1 MGRIN
6 FESKGRSM
14 RTTRFARGRTVAAT
28 ALAVSALAGA
38 GVGVGTYAALNRS
51 GGTTTVRQVAAPS
64 PSSQQVSSASTLSVA
79 EIYRR
84 ASRGVVE
91 ISVTTSG
98 SGGTSTFPFG
108 QGGTQSAQGSG
119 FVYDTAGH
127 VITNDHVVDGAD
139 TISVRFSG
147 GATYKATVV
156 GTDPS
161 TDLAVL
167 KIDAPSSVLHPLTLG
182 DSGAL
187 QVGDGVVAIGSPFGL
202 EETVTSGIVS
212 ALHREITSPNHFAI
226 EDAIQ
231 TDAAI
236 NHGNSGGPLL
246 NLQGQVIGV
255 NAQIQSEGGGNDGV
269 GFAVPSDTVSTIVGK
284 LLANGK
290 VEHAYLGV
298 GIQTIPKAFADQLG
312 GAAGAAVTDVK
323 TGTPAQKAGLRKAT
337 GQKTIQGVPYA
348 TGGDVI
354 TKIDGTSIAT
364 DDALRRAV
372 DAHQPGDK
380 VTLTF
385 VRNGKTQTATIT
397 LGTRPST

>member
-1 MGRIN
+1 
-6 FESKGRSM
+6 M
-14 RTTRFARGRTVAAT
+14 RMTRFSRGKTVAAT
-28 ALAVSALAGA
+28 ALAASALAGA
-38 GVGVGTYAALNRS
+38 GVGVGTYAALSKS
-51 GGTTTVRQVAAPS
+51 GGTTTVQQVAAPA
-64 PSSQQVSSASTLSVA
+64 SSSDQVSSASTLSVA
-79 EIYRR
+79 KIYGL

-91 ISVTTSG
+91 ISVTTS
-98 SGGTSTFPFG
+98 SGSTFPFG

-119 FVYDTAGH
+119 FVYDTSGH
-127 VITNDHVVDGAD
+127 VITNDHVVAGASS
-139 TISVRFSG
+139 ISVKFSG

-167 KIDAPSSVLHPLTLG
+167 KIDAPSSLLHPLTLG
-182 DSGAL
+182 DSAAL

-202 EETVTSGIVS
+202 QETVTSGIVS
-212 ALHREITSPNHFAI
+212 ALHREITSPNRFAI

-269 GFAVPSDTVSTIVGK
+269 GFAVPSATVRTIVGK
-284 LLANGK
+284 LLTDGK
-290 VEHAYLGV
+290 VAHAYLGV
-298 GIQTIPKAFADQLG
+298 GIQTIPRAFADQLG
-312 GAAGAAVTDVK
+312 EAAGAAVTDVK
-323 TGTPAQKAGLRKAT
+323 AGTPAQKAGLHKAT
-337 GQKTIQGVPYA
+337 GQKTIQGVPYV

-380 VTLTF
+380 VTLTY
-385 VRNGKTQTATIT
+385 VRNGKTQTATVT
-397 LGTRPST
+397 LGTRPTS

>member
-1 MGRIN
+1 M
-6 FESKGRSM
+6 RS
-14 RTTRFARGRTVAAT
+14 TRRTVAAT

-38 GVGVGTYAALNRS
+38 GVGVGTYAALS
-51 GGTTTVRQVAAPS
+51 HDGGTTTIRQVAAPS
-64 PSSQQVSSASTLSVA
+64 SSSQQVSSSSSLSVA
-79 EIYRR
+79 QIFKR
-84 ASRGVVE
+84 ASQGVIE
-91 ISVTTSG
+91 ISVTTQGSG
-98 SGGTSTFPFG
+98 STVPFG
-108 QGGTQSAQGSG
+108 QGGGTQTAQGSG

-127 VITNDHVVDGAD
+127 VITNEHVVDGA
-139 TISVRFSG
+139 TSISVRFAG

-156 GTDPS
+156 GKDPS
-161 TDLAVL
+161 TDLAVV
-167 KIDAPSSVLHPLTLG
+167 KIDAPSSLLHPLTLG
-182 DSGAL
+182 DSSAL

-269 GFAVPSDTVSTIVGK
+269 GFAVPSDTVKTIVRK
-284 LLANGK
+284 LLASGT

-312 GAAGAAVTDVK
+312 EAAGAAVTDVK
-323 TGTPAQKAGLRKAT
+323 AGTPAQKAGLHKAT

-380 VTLTF
+380 VTLTY
-385 VRNGKTQTATIT
+385 VRGGKTQTATIT
-397 LGTRPST
+397 LGTRPSS

>member
-1 MGRIN
+1 M
-6 FESKGRSM
+6 SS
-14 RTTRFARGRTVAAT
+14 TRRTVAAT
-28 ALAVSALAGA
+28 ALAASALAGA
-38 GVGVGTYAALNRS
+38 GVGVGTYAALNHD
-51 GGTTTVRQVAAPS
+51 GGTTTIQRVAVPAS
-64 PSSQQVSSASTLSVA
+64 SSQPVSNASALSIA
-79 EIYRR
+79 KIYGL

-91 ISVTTSG
+91 ISVTTTQG
-98 SGGTSTFPFG
+98 SGFG
-108 QGGTQSAQGSG
+108 QGGGTQTAQGSG
-119 FVYDTAGH
+119 FVYDTSGH
-127 VITNDHVVDGAD
+127 VITNDHVVDGATSIAVKFD
-139 TISVRFSG
+139 G
-147 GATYKATVV
+147 GATYKATLV
-156 GTDPS
+156 GNDPS
-161 TDLAVL
+161 TDLAVV
-167 KIDAPSSVLHPLTLG
+167 KIDAPSSLLHPLTLG
-182 DSGAL
+182 NSGAL

-202 EETVTSGIVS
+202 QESVTSGIVS

-246 NLQGQVIGV
+246 NLQGRVIGV

-269 GFAVPSDTVSTIVGK
+269 GFAVPSSTVHTIVGK

-298 GIQTIPKAFADQLG
+298 GIQTIPSALAAQLG
-312 GAAGAAVTDVK
+312 ESAGAAVIDVK
-323 TGTPAQKAGLRKAT
+323 PGTPAERASLHKAT

-380 VTLTF
+380 VTLTY
-385 VRNGKTQTATIT
+385 VRNGKTQTASIT
-397 LGTRPST
+397 LGTRPSS

>member
-14 RTTRFARGRTVAAT
+14 RSTRRTVAAT
-28 ALAVSALAGA
+28 ALAASALAGA
-38 GVGVGTYAALNRS
+38 GVGVGTYAALGHD
-51 GGTTTVRQVAAPS
+51 GGTTTTVRQVAAPS
-64 PSSQQVSSASTLSVA
+64 SSSQQVSSSSSLSVA
-79 EIYRR
+79 QIFKR
-84 ASRGVVE
+84 ASQGVVE
-91 ISVTTSG
+91 ISVTTQGSG
-98 SGGTSTFPFG
+98 SSFPFG
-108 QGGTQSAQGSG
+108 QGGGTATAQGSG

-127 VITNDHVVDGAD
+127 VITNEHVVAGA
-139 TISVRFSG
+139 TSISVRFAG

-156 GTDPS
+156 GKDPS
-161 TDLAVL
+161 TDLAVV
-167 KIDAPSSVLHPLTLG
+167 KIDAPSSMLHPLTLG
-182 DSGAL
+182 DSSAL

-269 GFAVPSDTVSTIVGK
+269 GFAVPSATVKTIVGK
-284 LLANGK
+284 LLASGN
-290 VEHAYLGV
+290 VQHAYLGV

-312 GAAGAAVTDVK
+312 EAAGAAVTDVK
-323 TGTPAQKAGLRKAT
+323 PGTPAQKAGLNKAK
-337 GQKTIQGVPYA
+337 GQKTIQGIPYA

-354 TKIDGTSIAT
+354 TKIDGTSVAT

-380 VTLTF
+380 VTLTY

-397 LGTRPST
+397 LGTRPSS

>member
-1 MGRIN
+1 
-6 FESKGRSM
+6 M
-14 RTTRFARGRTVAAT
+14 RTTGRTVAAT
-28 ALAVSALAGA
+28 ALAASALAGA
-38 GVGVGTYAALNRS
+38 GVGVGTYAALNHD
-51 GGTTTVRQVAAPS
+51 GGTTTVRQVAAPAS
-64 PSSQQVSSASTLSVA
+64 SSQQVSSAGTLSVTK
-79 EIYRR
+79 IYGL

-91 ISVTTSG
+91 ISVTTPSSG
-98 SGGTSTFPFG
+98 STFPSG

-127 VITNDHVVDGAD
+127 VITNDHVVAGAT
-139 TISVRFSG
+139 TISVRFEG
-147 GATYKATVV
+147 GATYKAKVV

-167 KIDAPSSVLHPLTLG
+167 KIDAPSSLLHPLTLG
-182 DSGAL
+182 DSSAL

-202 EETVTSGIVS
+202 QETVTSGIVS
-212 ALHREITSPNHFAI
+212 ALHREITSPNRFAI

-269 GFAVPSDTVSTIVGK
+269 GFAVPSNTVNTIVGK
-284 LLANGK
+284 LLASGK

-312 GAAGAAVTDVK
+312 EAAGAAVTDVK
-323 TGTPAQKAGLRKAT
+323 AGTPAQKAGLRKAT

-380 VTLTF
+380 VTLTY

-397 LGTRPST
+397 LGTRPSS

>member
-1 MGRIN
+1 M
-6 FESKGRSM
+6 RS
-14 RTTRFARGRTVAAT
+14 TRRTVAAT
-28 ALAVSALAGA
+28 ALAASALAGA
-38 GVGVGTYAALNRS
+38 GVGVGTYAALNHD
-51 GGTTTVRQVAAPS
+51 GGTTTIRQVAAPAS
-64 PSSQQVSSASTLSVA
+64 SSQSVSSAGTLSVA
-79 EIYRR
+79 KIYGL

-98 SGGTSTFPFG
+98 SGDSTFPFG

-127 VITNDHVVDGAD
+127 VITNDHVVDGAN
-139 TISVRFSG
+139 TISVKFSG

-182 DSGAL
+182 DSSAL

-269 GFAVPSDTVSTIVGK
+269 GFAISSDTVTSVVK
-284 LLANGK
+284 QLLARGK

-298 GIQTIPKAFADQLG
+298 SVGPTTGSGARVGSVKSGSPAA
-312 GAAGAAVTDVK
+312 AAGLK
-323 TGTPAQKAGLRKAT
+323 P
-337 GQKTIQGVPYA
+337 
-348 TGGDVI
+348 GDVI
-354 TKIDGTSIAT
+354 KAFSGHKILNPEDLIASVN
-364 DDALRRAV
+364 AK
-372 DAHQPGDK
+372 QPGDK
-380 VTLTF
+380 VTITYT
-385 VRNGKTQTATIT
+385 RNGATKTTQVT
-397 LGTRPST
+397 LASRSS

>member
-1 MGRIN
+1 
-6 FESKGRSM
+6 M
-14 RTTRFARGRTVAAT
+14 RTTRRTVAAT
-28 ALAVSALAGA
+28 ALAASALAGA
-38 GVGVGTYAALNRS
+38 GVGVGTYAALNHD
-51 GGTTTVRQVAAPS
+51 GGTTTVREVAAPS
-64 PSSQQVSSASTLSVA
+64 SSSQPVSSADTLSVTK
-79 EIYRR
+79 IYGL

-91 ISVTTSG
+91 ISVTTPSSG
-98 SGGTSTFPFG
+98 STFPFG

-127 VITNDHVVDGAD
+127 VITNDHVVAD
-139 TISVRFSG
+139 ATTISVRFDG
-147 GATYKATVV
+147 GATYKAKVV

-182 DSGAL
+182 DSSAL

-202 EETVTSGIVS
+202 QETVTSGIVS
-212 ALHREITSPNHFAI
+212 ALHREITSPNRFAI

-269 GFAVPSDTVSTIVGK
+269 GFAVPSNTVTTIVGK
-284 LLANGK
+284 LLASGK

-312 GAAGAAVTDVK
+312 EAAGAAVTDVK
-323 TGTPAQKAGLRKAT
+323 AGTPAQKAGLRKAT
-337 GQKTIQGVPYA
+337 GQKTIQGVPYP

-354 TKIDGTSIAT
+354 TKIDGTSIVT

-380 VTLTF
+380 VTLTY
-385 VRNGKTQTATIT
+385 VRDGKTKTATIT
-397 LGTRPST
+397 LGTRPSS

>member
-1 MGRIN
+1 M
-6 FESKGRSM
+6 SS
-14 RTTRFARGRTVAAT
+14 TRRTVAAT
-28 ALAVSALAGA
+28 ALAASALAGA
-38 GVGVGTYAALNRS
+38 GVGVGTYAALDHN
-51 GGTTTVRQVAAPS
+51 GGTTTIQRVVVPAS
-64 PSSQQVSSASTLSVA
+64 GSSSQQVSNAGTLSVA
-79 EIYRR
+79 KIYGL

-91 ISVTTSG
+91 ISVTTQSSG
-98 SGGTSTFPFG
+98 STFPFG
-108 QGGTQSAQGSG
+108 QGGGTQTAQGSG
-119 FVYDTAGH
+119 FVYDTNGH
-127 VITNDHVVDGAD
+127 VITNDHVVDGA
-139 TISVRFSG
+139 TSIAVKFEG
-147 GATYKATVV
+147 GATYKATLV
-156 GTDPS
+156 GKDPS
-161 TDLAVL
+161 TDLAVV
-167 KIDAPSSVLHPLTLG
+167 KIDAPSSLLHPLTLG

-202 EETVTSGIVS
+202 QESVTSGIVS

-269 GFAVPSDTVSTIVGK
+269 GFAVPSATVHTIVGK

-298 GIQTIPKAFADQLG
+298 GIQTIPSAVVAQLG
-312 GAAGAAVTDVK
+312 ESAGAAVTDVK
-323 TGTPAQKAGLRKAT
+323 PGTPAQRAGLHKAT

-354 TKIDGTSIAT
+354 TKIDGTSIST

-372 DAHQPGDK
+372 DARQPGDT
-380 VTLTF
+380 VTLSY
-385 VRNGKTQTATIT
+385 VRDGKTKTAQLK
-397 LGTRPST
+397 LGTRPSN

>member
-1 MGRIN
+1 
-6 FESKGRSM
+6 M
-14 RTTRFARGRTVAAT
+14 RTTRKTVAAT

-38 GVGVGTYAALNRS
+38 GVGVGTYAALNHD
-51 GGTTTVRQVAAPS
+51 GGTTTIRQVAV
-64 PSSQQVSSASTLSVA
+64 PSSSSQAVSSASSLSVA
-79 EIYRR
+79 KIYGL
-84 ASRGVVE
+84 AAPGVVE
-91 ISVTTSG
+91 ITVTTSG
-98 SGGTSTFPFG
+98 GGSQTFPFG
-108 QGGTQSAQGSG
+108 QGGGSQTAQGSG

-127 VITNDHVVDGAD
+127 VITNDHVVAGANS
-139 TISVRFSG
+139 ISVRFSG

-156 GTDPS
+156 GADPS

-167 KIDAPSSVLHPLTLG
+167 KIDAPSSFLHPLTLG
-182 DSGAL
+182 DSSAL

-202 EETVTSGIVS
+202 QETVTSGIVS
-212 ALHREITSPNHFAI
+212 ALHREITSPNRFAI

-255 NAQIQSEGGGNDGV
+255 NSQIQSEGGGNDGV
-269 GFAVPSDTVSTIVGK
+269 GFAVPSNTVNTIVGK
-284 LLANGK
+284 LLASGK

-312 GAAGAAVTDVK
+312 GTAGAAVTDVK
-323 TGTPAQKAGLRKAT
+323 PGTPAQKAGLHKAT
-337 GQKTIQGVPYA
+337 SQKTIQGVPYA

-354 TKIDGTSIAT
+354 TKIDGTAIAT
-364 DDALRRAV
+364 DDSLRRAV

-380 VTLTF
+380 VTLTY
-385 VRNGKTQTATIT
+385 VRGGKTLTATVT
-397 LGTRPST
+397 LGTRPAS

>member
-1 MGRIN
+1 M
-6 FESKGRSM
+6 RS
-14 RTTRFARGRTVAAT
+14 TRRTVAAT
-28 ALAVSALAGA
+28 ALAASALAGA
-38 GVGVGTYAALNRS
+38 GVGVGTYAALNHD
-51 GGTTTVRQVAAPS
+51 GGTTTIRQVAAPAS
-64 PSSQQVSSASTLSVA
+64 SSQSVSSAGTLSVA
-79 EIYRR
+79 KIYGL

-98 SGGTSTFPFG
+98 SGDSTFPFG

-127 VITNDHVVDGAD
+127 VITNDHVVDGANS
-139 TISVRFSG
+139 ISVKFSG

-182 DSGAL
+182 DSSAL

-246 NLQGQVIGV
+246 SLQGQVIGV

-269 GFAVPSDTVSTIVGK
+269 GFAVPSNTVDTIVGK

-312 GAAGAAVTDVK
+312 GTAGAAVTDVK
-323 TGTPAQKAGLRKAT
+323 AGTPAQKAGLHKAT
-337 GQKTIQGVPYA
+337 AQKTIQGVPYA

-354 TKIDGTSIAT
+354 TKIDGTAIAT

-380 VTLTF
+380 VTLTY

-397 LGTRPST
+397 LGTRPSS

>member
-14 RTTRFARGRTVAAT
+14 ATTRRTIAAT
-28 ALAVSALAGA
+28 ALAASALAGA
-38 GVGVGTYAALNRS
+38 GVGVGTYAALNNG
-51 GGTTTVRQVAAPS
+51 GGTTTVRQVAAPAA
-64 PSSQQVSSASTLSVA
+64 SSQQVSSSSALSVA
-79 EIYRR
+79 EIFRR

-91 ISVTTSG
+91 ISVTTQG
-98 SGGTSTFPFG
+98 SGTTFPFG
-108 QGGTQSAQGSG
+108 QGGGTQTAQGSG
-119 FVYDTAGH
+119 FVYDTNGH
-127 VITNDHVVDGAD
+127 VITNDHVVAGA
-139 TISVRFSG
+139 TGISVKFEG

-161 TDLAVL
+161 TDLAVV
-167 KIDAPSSVLHPLTLG
+167 KIDAPSSILHPLTLG

-202 EETVTSGIVS
+202 QETVTSGIVS
-212 ALHREITSPNHFAI
+212 ALHREITSPNRFAI
-226 EDAIQ
+226 EDGIQ

-269 GFAVPSDTVSTIVGK
+269 GFAVPSATVNKIVGK

-298 GIQTIPKAFADQLG
+298 GIQTIPSALAGQLG
-312 GAAGAAVTDVK
+312 EAAGAAVTDVRA
-323 TGTPAQKAGLRKAT
+323 GTPAERAGLHKAT
-337 GQKTIQGVPYA
+337 GQKTVQGVQYA

-354 TKIDGTSIAT
+354 TKIDGTTIAT

-372 DAHQPGDK
+372 DAHQPGDS

-385 VRNGKTQTATIT
+385 VRGGKTMTAQLK
-397 LGTRPST
+397 LGTRPSS